1 MTIERIFAKR
11 TARIAAFIPGLHILY
26 CLASLLM
33 VPCRRKFA
41 YVGMGVIAVACV
53 ALFRF
58 FPLYGYWIAYVG
70 WTAAVLTE
78 YYIGDV
84 SVKAKFRTY
93 KEALPLIVFM
103 TAASLLI
110 LLVISLFP
118 KIGVVRSSGQEMLD
132 ALSAGNEENWK
143 ACLYPDHEKVDI
155 DWTFS
160 EYENMCDDRVK
171 DLTSFKRYL
180 RQEDI
185 SVSGTW
191 ELRREVGLQ
200 YSGGRFREHY
210 LQLVFPATRDGQ
222 KYLVLAGYYWNRGK
236 AGIVELFIQPM
247 EW

>member
-1 MTIERIFAKR
+1 MTIERIFTKK
-11 TARIAAFIPGLHILY
+11 TALLAAFIPGLRILY
-26 CLASLLM
+26 CLVSLLM
-33 VPCRRKFA
+33 VPCRKKIA
-41 YVGMGVIAVACV
+41 YVGMGVIAAACV

-84 SVKAKFRTY
+84 SAKAKFRSY

-132 ALSAGNEENWK
+132 ALSAGNEEDWE
-143 ACLYPDHEKVDI
+143 ACLYPDHEKVDV

-171 DLTSFKRYL
+171 DLTNFKRYL
-180 RQEDI
+180 RQEGV

-191 ELRREVGLQ
+191 ELRRETGIQ
-200 YSGGRFREHY
+200 YSGDNFKDHY
-210 LQLVFPATRDGQ
+210 LQLTFPAFRDERE
-222 KYLVLAGYYWNRGK
+222 YWVVACYYWNREK